1 MDIRGTHHV
10 VRRQTPMRRFFL
22 SVLIMCLLG
31 WGGWTL
37 FDLGRMRAGFD
48 STDTQR
54 KLNLLELR
62 VGELGKENEHLKEKL
77 AFVEQ
82 GKVIDRQA
90 YNQVEGD
97 MRSLQSELAELKQQV
112 QFYQGIISPDDDSAG
127 VRVQSFDV
135 TPQNGSE
142 RFDYKLILIQGPA
155 RAKRV
160 RGTVSLVVRGQQ
172 EGRDVEL
179 PLPRVSRAKT
189 DALTYDFKYYQN
201 FQGTFEFPAGFRPKE
216 VLVSVAA
223 RGPGPGVKVPP
234 NQKRVFQWK
243 EVIT

>member
-1 MDIRGTHHV
+1 MEIRGTHQV

-62 VGELGKENEHLKEKL
+62 VAELGKENDHLKEKL

-97 MRSLQSELAELKQQV
+97 MQSLQSELAELKQQV

-135 TPQNGSE
+135 IPQSGSE

-160 RGTVSLVVRGQQ
+160 QGTVSLVVRGQQ
-172 EGRDVEL
+172 DGREVDL
-179 PLPRVSRAKT
+179 PLPRVSRSKT

-201 FQGTFEFPAGFRPKE
+201 FQGTFDFPAGFRPKE
-216 VLVSVAA
+216 VLVTVVA
-223 RGPGPGVKVPP
+223 RGPNSGSKVSP
-234 NQKRVFQWK
+234 NQKRTFQWK
-243 EVIT
+243 DVIT

>member
-1 MDIRGTHHV
+1 MDYRGTHQV

-22 SVLIMCLLG
+22 GVLIMGLLA

-48 STDTQR
+48 STDMNRQ
-54 KLNLLELR
+54 LHLLELR
-62 VGELGKENEHLKEKL
+62 VNELRKENENLKEKL

-97 MRSLQSELAELKQQV
+97 MQALHSELAELKQQV
-112 QFYQGIISPDDDSAG
+112 QFYQGIISPNDESAG

-135 TPQNGSE
+135 TAQKGSE
-142 RFDYKLILIQGPA
+142 QFDYKLILIQGPA

-160 RGTVSLVVRGQQ
+160 RGTVNLIVRGQQ
-172 EGRDVEL
+172 GGREVDL

-189 DALTYDFKYYQN
+189 DSLTYDFKYYQN
-201 FQGTFEFPAGFRPKE
+201 FQGTFEFPPGFRPSQ
-216 VLVSVAA
+216 VVVTVTP
-223 RGPGPGVKVPP
+223 RGPGVKAPV
-234 NQKRVFQWK
+234 NQQRAFQWK
-243 EVIT
+243 DVIS